1 MKSKELR
8 WAAGLATAG
17 VLAGAALVWLPRA
30 SDDPD
35 ASVVEAGL
43 PGAVVGDLR
52 AAFEDRQMPSLSGNW
67 TLSLPEDHAPH
78 PEAPAET
85 WAIFAHL
92 RDADGAPVSALFT
105 LSRFGIA
112 TEPDDTGNAWAPR
125 DAWLGQA
132 AIVGD
137 RAQAEERLSRGA
149 GAAGQD
155 AGAGRVWL
163 DDWSI
168 DHRHEA
174 GSDRVTLRARV
185 EGTALELTLVPVKD
199 ALGPEGG
206 VEGPSRGF
214 AMTRLDASGEM
225 GPDGTAV
232 DGVAWMDRLWGDLPA
247 PGGPLVYDRVILH
260 LDDGADVSLLRT
272 RRRDGRGGTTLD
284 GVLVDATGTAVSLT
298 DAASWQD
305 GDGADVWTLTGP
317 DLSLDL
323 TALPGGGVRDFAAP
337 VRHAGLRVEGTRGG
351 RAVGG
356 SGSLLLSTE
365 VAP

>member
-185 EGTALELTLVPVKD
+185 EGTALELTSGDPFALPPGVYVLEVTHPDFQSQRLVFGVD
-199 ALGPEGG
+199 AEDS
-206 VEGPSRGF
+206 VHVV
-214 AMTRLDASGEM
+214 
-225 GPDGTAV
+225 V
-232 DGVAWMDRLWGDLPA
+232 DLTTDRPN
-247 PGGPLVYDRVILH
+247 R
-260 LDDGADVSLLRT
+260 RT
-272 RRRDGRGGTTLD
+272 R
-284 GVLVDATGTAVSLT
+284 
-298 DAASWQD
+298 
-305 GDGADVWTLTGP
+305 
-317 DLSLDL
+317 
-323 TALPGGGVRDFAAP
+323 VR
-337 VRHAGLRVEGTRGG
+337 
-351 RAVGG
+351 
-356 SGSLLLSTE
+356 
-365 VAP
+365 